1 MNPNNVN
8 EAVTASHIRTASVG
22 LRHIADQTRGKYFT
36 QACSSLIE
44 VSSPALL
51 LPKNLLRPF
60 GFTLGV
66 VSQPDGYSGLSV
78 YPEVQILDSAI
89 YTGQDVKEAVAL
101 GQRHTVGVV
110 PTRRG
115 PAI

>member
-36 QACSSLIE
+36 QGYSLLVE
-44 VSSPALL
+44 ASFPALTRQKL
-51 LPKNLLRPF
+51 LKPF

-66 VSQPDGYSGLSV
+66 VSQSEWD
-78 YPEVQILDSAI
+78 D
-89 YTGQDVKEAVAL
+89 
-101 GQRHTVGVV
+101 
-110 PTRRG
+110 
-115 PAI
+115 